1 MDHAAAHKREGIVV
15 GVEGLRHQQF
25 IAIVQ
30 DTGHDEFQGLTAA
43 RSGQNVLSLQLHAQL
58 GVIAPYSVD
67 ICGQAGGRCVF
78 QRRFPE
84 FPDRLIEGLRGL
96 YIRLADIQ
104 MVNGPACGN
113 CLICAGI
120 ELTNRR

>member
-1 MDHAAAHKREGIVV
+1 MDHAAAHKRKGIVV
-15 GVEGLRHQQF
+15 GVERLRHQQL

-30 DTGHDEFQGLTAA
+30 DTGHDEFQRLTAA
-43 RSGQNVLSLQLHAQL
+43 GGGQNVLPLQLHAQF
-58 GVIAPYSVD
+58 GVIAPHSVD
-67 ICGQAGGRCVF
+67 IGGQAGGRCVF
-78 QRRFPE
+78 QCRLPE
-84 FPDRLIEGLRGL
+84 LPDRLIKGLRGL

-104 MVNGPACGN
+104 MINGPACGN